1 MGGCAVARR
10 RRPASTASGR
20 LIPAAALSVAALAVT
35 ALAGAGCT
43 SASYYRQPTGGMR
56 IGVAY
61 SQSGPEDGSVNQ
73 AARSAVMAYADASG
87 TNVTAVHQFI
97 AVPDEPADDRYD
109 RLIILCRSGYDP
121 VVAIGDLYAGSDPQ
135 NGPVARAARACPAT
149 HFAVVADPTVNAPNV
164 ASLVFADAQGA
175 YLMGVVA
182 ARTSRTHQVGF
193 LALCQTAPFT
203 AVEAGYRAG
212 VEAGSP
218 GTRVSAKYLAPPPA
232 VPAGSNQDSTCPDG
246 PGERDARLAAD
257 GLYGDGA
264 DVVYQAVGPAGSTGV
279 FESAKAH
286 GGFAIGTGGDQYNT
300 TDTGLRDVVLTSQV
314 DRVDL
319 ALSDLLHGLAKGAF
333 RTGATRYDV
342 GNGGI
347 QYTTT
352 GGRIDAL
359 IPVIDGYR
367 KRIADGSIVVP
378 GSP

>member
-1 MGGCAVARR
+1 MAGRR
-10 RRPASTASGR
+10 RRWRSRRQSAFDSRRPASTAPGR
-20 LIPAAALSVAALAVT
+20 LIPAATLSLAVLAGT
-35 ALAGAGCT
+35 ALAAAGCT
-43 SASYYRQPTGGMR
+43 SASYYRAPTGGMR

-73 AARSAVMAYADASG
+73 AARSAVMAFANGSG
-87 TNVTAVHQFI
+87 TDVTAVHEFV
-97 AVPDEPADDRYD
+97 AVPDEPVDDRYD
-109 RLIILCRSGYDP
+109 RLIILCQSGYNP
-121 VVAIGDLYAGSDPQ
+121 VVAIGDLYAGTDPQ

-149 HFAVVADPTVNAPNV
+149 RFAVIADPTVNAPNV
-164 ASLVFADAQGA
+164 ANLVFADAQGA

-193 LALCQTAPFT
+193 LALCHTAPFT

-212 VEAGSP
+212 AEAGSP
-218 GTRVSAKYLAPPPA
+218 GTQVSAKYL
-232 VPAGSNQDSTCPDG
+232 SDQDSTCPDG

-257 GLYGDGA
+257 GLYGGGA

-300 TDTGLRDVVLTSQV
+300 TDTGLHDVVLTSQV
-314 DRVDL
+314 DRVDM
-319 ALSDLLHGLAKGAF
+319 AVSDLLHGLAKGAF
-333 RTGATRYDV
+333 RTGATHYDV

-352 GGRIDAL
+352 GGRIDSL
-359 IPVIDGYR
+359 IPVIEDYR